1 MLVVHAEFP
10 IDPERREEAL
20 DLIRELAEHSRAEDG
35 VIDYQVA
42 TDIDDPNLFR
52 FTEQY
57 EDEAAFGAHAE
68 TDHFG
73 TFEAALPD
81 LLAGEPDV
89 TRFDVDTAADV
100 EL

>member
-1 MLVVHAEFP
+1 MLGVHAEFP
-10 IDPERREEAL
+10 IDPEKRDEAL
-20 DLIRELAEHSRAEDG
+20 DLIRELVEQSRAEDG

-68 TDHFG
+68 TDHFE
-73 TFEAALPD
+73 TFESALPD

-89 TRFDVDTAADV
+89 TRFEVDSASEV